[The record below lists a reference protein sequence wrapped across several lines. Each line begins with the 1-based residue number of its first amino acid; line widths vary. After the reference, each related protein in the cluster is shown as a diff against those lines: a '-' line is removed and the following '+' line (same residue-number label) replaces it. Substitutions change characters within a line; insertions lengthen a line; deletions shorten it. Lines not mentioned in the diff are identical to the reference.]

1 MRRVQRL
8 RRRHRRRFP
17 LSPGRPTI
25 DQLLPAT
32 TYHVRVLAANEL
44 GQSQPRVGLV
54 VTMDEEAPEGP
65 PVQLGASSVTSRGF
79 TFSDSLSADHVAAAA
94 GGRAKRNHPRLP
106 RFLRIDG
113 RQSSG
118 KPADDDN
125 DVINHFPVQFA
136 EILQLFRPGILSVRP
151 SVRLSGKIQNN
162 FHQNQVL
169 AFTEAGDGMRSSL
182 TCATKEDIPEMPSK
196 LGQTAGQ
203 FGRLLVAPAPYRT
216 NFSLQRLQQRGRRPS
231 AKVDG
236 RRK

>member
-125 DVINHFPVQFA
+125 DGINHFPVQFA

-196 LGQTAGQ
+196 LVQTVGQ

-216 NFSLQRLQQRGRRPS
+216 NFPLQRLQQRGRRPS